1 MIYTSKIETIM
12 DAIKVT
18 TPLIEGEIEDAK
30 NYAALAMAAREHF
43 PELAQT
49 FFDLSEEETGHIN
62 RLHTTVANLID
73 EYRKEKGDPPAPML
87 AVYDYLHKQQIE
99 KAAEV
104 KALRAMFK
112 E

>member
-1 MIYTSKIETIM
+1 MIYANEIKTVM

-30 NYAALAMAAREHF
+30 NYAALAMAAKEHF
-43 PELAQT
+43 PDLAEV
-49 FFDLSEEETGHIN
+49 FYELSEEETGHMS
-62 RLHTTVANLID
+62 RLHTAVANLI
-73 EYRKEKGDPPAPML
+73 EAYRKEKGEPPEPMM

-99 KAAEV
+99 KAAEA
-104 KALRAMFK
+104 KAMRAMFK